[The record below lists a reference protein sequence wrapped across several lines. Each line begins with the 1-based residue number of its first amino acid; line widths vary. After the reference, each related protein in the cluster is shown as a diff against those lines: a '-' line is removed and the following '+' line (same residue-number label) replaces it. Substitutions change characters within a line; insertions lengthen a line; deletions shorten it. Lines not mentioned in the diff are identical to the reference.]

1 MVFFGTLVVTYLQY
15 VCDYISHFLQS
26 FDDLMA
32 KLQISRYPVKIVDS
46 EGQDKGKSVEPDYVV
61 NMSNV

>member
-1 MVFFGTLVVTYLQY
+1 MI
-15 VCDYISHFLQS
+15 ISHSLQS

-46 EGQDKGKSVEPDYVV
+46 EGQDKGKSVGADYVV
-61 NMSNV
+61 NVQCPWNTEFCW